1 MLNSRENLKIKDNFL
16 KEVTISKEVQGTKGH
31 PNILPIIGYCITDE
45 PLYLVMPFMKYG
57 DLLGFIRKCR
67 LEEVSEIITMFTTW
81 GKFSRLGWGVF
92 SKVGRVDECVVG
104 ASLQRWTS
112 FQKWGEFVVGR
123 LLKLGRDVFGGRV
136 VRIPVRAMRCGIL

>member
-1 MLNSRENLKIKDNFL
+1 MLNSQENLKIKDNFL

-81 GKFSRLGWGVF
+81 GEF
-92 SKVGRVDECVVG
+92 SKVGRVC
-104 ASLQRWTS
+104 S
-112 FQKWGEFVVGR
+112 WGEFTKAGEFSKVGR
-123 LLKLGRDVFGGRV
+123 VCSWATFKVGARCFLGESSVFR
-136 VRIPVRAMRCGIL
+136 L